1 MNACIINVWGYTE
14 ILPRYVF
21 LAAEQRGIFMSDEA
35 SKYPIFSWR
44 RRQNNTALA
53 KQ

>member
-1 MNACIINVWGYTE
+1 MYVASAAGGMTGKMG
-14 ILPRYVF
+14 YVF
-21 LAAEQRGIFMSDEA
+21 LAAKQRGIFMSGEA
-35 SKYPIFSWR
+35 LKYPIFSWR

>member
-1 MNACIINVWGYTE
+1 MYVACAAGGMTGRM
-14 ILPRYVF
+14 RYVF